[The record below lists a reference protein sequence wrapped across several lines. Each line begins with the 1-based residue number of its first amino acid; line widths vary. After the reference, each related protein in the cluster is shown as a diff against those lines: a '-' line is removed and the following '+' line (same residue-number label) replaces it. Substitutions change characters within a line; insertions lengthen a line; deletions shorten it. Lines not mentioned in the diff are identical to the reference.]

1 MPLAEKGVRGKG
13 RSPCP
18 RPALEKPFA
27 PPRADLSGII
37 ERYTVADLSSSQSEV
52 PSALA
57 AQTATSRLLVPSFIC
72 DIGIFGGLAT
82 LRFANDA
89 LPKEIWLSVDCDL
102 TVDPM
107 PILPSD
113 LSRRQEELLLLE
125 ALYGARVDA
134 AECKSDG
141 GLRLTLSG
149 GRTLCLSPRNEQEDA
164 ELWELSTDGT
174 TLVVAMRGGEYALW
188 TGD

>member
-1 MPLAEKGVRGKG
+1 M
-13 RSPCP
+13 
-18 RPALEKPFA
+18 
-27 PPRADLSGII
+27 ADP
-37 ERYTVADLSSSQSEV
+37 SSSRIEF

-57 AQTATSRLLVPSFIC
+57 AQTATSRLLVHSCIC
-72 DIGIFGGLAT
+72 DVGIFGGLAT

-125 ALYGARVDA
+125 SLYGAPVNA
-134 AECKSDG
+134 VECKSDG

-149 GRTLCLSPRNEQEDA
+149 ARMLRLSPRNEQENA
-164 ELWELSTDGT
+164 ELWVLSTNRT

-188 TGD
+188 TDD